1 MIIFAYPWVWWL
13 TPIVLFLLWR
23 QWRARRDQALTYSS
37 TEVVANAPRSVRQ
50 MLAWLPNFLRC
61 LVVLALLA
69 AAARPQIERYESS
82 MEREG
87 VAIELLVD
95 ISSSMDMRMRHGNRD
110 TSRLNVAKQV
120 IQQFVTGDDENEIQG
135 RPDDLIGVITFARYA
150 DTICPLTLSHDMVT
164 YLTDD
169 LTINDRPNEDG
180 TAYGDATALAAARLA
195 KLEERLDRGDDK
207 GPALEPIASKIIVLL
222 TDGENN
228 CGRTLPLQAAA
239 LAKEWGIKVYTISLT
254 DPPKSQFVRV
264 EGDQTIEAAR
274 VRSVAEQGLEKMADM
289 TGGIFRTA
297 YDFDTL
303 QAVYKEIDSL
313 EQSQMRSTLRRVAG
327 DVFWWFALAALI
339 LLFIEHVLRCTWL
352 RQIP

>member
-1 MIIFAYPWVWWL
+1 MTFAYPLVWYL
-13 TPIVLFLLWR
+13 LPIAAFLLWR
-23 QWRARRDQALTYSS
+23 QWRARHDQALNYSS
-37 TEVVANAPRSVRQ
+37 TDVIADAPRSLRQ
-50 MLAWLPNFLRC
+50 RLAWLPNFLRC
-61 LVVLALLA
+61 LAVIALLT
-69 AAARPQIERYESS
+69 AAARPQVERYESAL
-82 MEREG
+82 EREG

-95 ISSSMDMRMRHGNRD
+95 ISSSMDMRMRHGGKD
-110 TSRLNVAKQV
+110 ASRLYVAKQV
-120 IQQFVTGDDENEIQG
+120 INEFITGNEETGIEG
-135 RPDDLIGVITFARYA
+135 RPDDLVGVITFARYA

-195 KLEERLDRGDDK
+195 KLEERLDRGDK
-207 GPALEPIASKIIVLL
+207 TGPALEPIASKIIVLL

-274 VRSVAEQGLEKMADM
+274 VRSVAEQGLEKMAEM

-297 YDFDTL
+297 YDYDTL
-303 QAVYKEIDSL
+303 QAVYKEIDNL
-313 EQSQMRSTLRRVAG
+313 EQSRMRSTLRRVAG
-327 DVFWWFALAALI
+327 DVFWWFALSALV
-339 LLFIEHVLRCTWL
+339 LLVVEHVLRCTWL